1 MMRVLV
7 TPWES
12 SLNTKLKNVRFPCP
26 SLSVYMN
33 ILYMLGVWS
42 LKPMY
47 KVLCFPCLGA
57 KNTKLD
63 HMIVIENMIF
73 FDDKVKTQW
82 WVKQVWFWLLLYRV
96 RWKTRVKS
104 VMRYLLTRSTDIDI
118 NLNHLN
124 TSQQIHFLLCWRKLM
139 SNSRGVC
146 ATNCSVFS
154 VETKFVRILF
164 FNIIIN

>member
-1 MMRVLV
+1 MVRVLV

-12 SLNTKLKNVRFPCP
+12 RLNTKLKNVRFPCP

-42 LKPMY
+42 FKPMY

-63 HMIVIENMIF
+63 HMIGIENMIF

-124 TSQQIHFLLCWRKLM
+124 TSQQIHFFALLKKAYVKQPLRVCYKL
-139 SNSRGVC
+139 
-146 ATNCSVFS
+146 
-154 VETKFVRILF
+154 
-164 FNIIIN
+164 